1 MGKFSF
7 GNTFK
12 SFDQYGEP
20 IGMNYKGQA
29 QYNTYCGSIMS
40 IFTTTIMLYY
50 TVFKTQL
57 LVGRDNPN
65 TSYNTGV
72 IKNFDKQVAEA
83 VTGQENSLIIKSS
96 DLSFGLGFYLMK
108 PLQGLNIV
116 PIDPRLIEIKVTE
129 IDRKGFTETPG
140 RNISFKTCD

>member
-1 MGKFSF
+1 
-7 GNTFK
+7 
-12 SFDQYGEP
+12 
-20 IGMNYKGQA
+20 MNYKGQA

-72 IKNFDKQVAEA
+72 IKNFDKQVAE
-83 VTGQENSLIIKSS
+83 
-96 DLSFGLGFYLMK
+96 
-108 PLQGLNIV
+108 
-116 PIDPRLIEIKVTE
+116 
-129 IDRKGFTETPG
+129 
-140 RNISFKTCD
+140 